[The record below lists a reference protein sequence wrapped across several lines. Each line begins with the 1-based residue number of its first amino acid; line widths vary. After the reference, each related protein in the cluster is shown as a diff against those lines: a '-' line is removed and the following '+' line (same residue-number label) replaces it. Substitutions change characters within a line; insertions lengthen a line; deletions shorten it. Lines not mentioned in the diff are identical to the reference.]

1 MRISKKLRFAGLLGA
16 VSCLLA
22 GAAHAATRPA
32 VTQDWFYVGG
42 RYIQTAD
49 GQVMTGQMYTQ
60 VLTPAKVTHPFPIV
74 LIHGGGGTGAT
85 YEKTADGRPGWAYD
99 YAARGFKVYVVDQPA
114 RGRSI
119 QDTAVD
125 GAVVRDTVKSLESRL
140 TLFQDFD
147 QWPQAKLHT
156 QWPGTG
162 KPGDK
167 YFDDFIATRVMSLAD
182 NGKMEE
188 LTTHA
193 VVALLDR
200 IGPAIVQTHSQA
212 GAYGWRIADARP
224 KLVKALIQVEPNG
237 PPYKEAVYIGPPD
250 YFGADKVIGR
260 PWGLTSGKLTFSPP
274 VNDPA
279 ELTFVQQAKSDAPD
293 LVRCWLQAPPAHQL
307 PVLATVKILMV
318 TTEASYHAPY
328 DHCTSHFLDQA
339 GVNHDWI
346 QLAKIG
352 IHGNGHDM
360 MLEKNSAAISAVMA
374 NWLVSKGL

>member
-1 MRISKKLRFAGLLGA
+1 MRISKKIRFAALLGA
-16 VSCLLA
+16 LSLLLA
-22 GAAHAATRPA
+22 ATAYAAGRPA

-42 RYIQTAD
+42 HYIDTPG
-49 GQVMTGQMYTQ
+49 GQVLTGQMYTQ
-60 VLTPAKVTHPFPIV
+60 VFTPAKVTHPYPII

-119 QDTAVD
+119 QDVSVD
-125 GAVVRDTVKSLESRL
+125 GPVVRDTVKSLEQRL
-140 TLFQDFD
+140 TLFQNFD
-147 QWPQAKLHT
+147 LWPQAKLHT

-162 KPGDK
+162 KPGDAS
-167 YFDDFIATRVMSLAD
+167 FDSFIATRVMSLAD

-188 LTTHA
+188 LTTHS

-237 PPYKEAVYIGPPD
+237 PPYKEANYIGPPD
-250 YFGADKVIGR
+250 YFGPDTTIGR

-274 VNDPA
+274 VDDA
-279 ELTFVQQAKSDAPD
+279 ADLTFVQQQKSDAPD
-293 LVRCWLQAPPAHQL
+293 LVRCWVQAPPAHRL
-307 PVLATVKILMV
+307 PVLASVKILMV

-328 DHCTSHFLDQA
+328 DHCTSKFLDQA
-339 GVNHDWI
+339 GVKHDWI
-346 QLAKIG
+346 RLANIG

-374 NWLVSKGL
+374 NWLVAKGL